1 MLHRREPKQINFRH
15 PDIQLIVK
23 EDDVTMIII
32 VFTLAIML
40 LIVSISKWGV
50 HPFLAIMGIAL
61 ALAIAIGI
69 PLETIPTT
77 IGKGFSSIFAS
88 IGIVIILG
96 TIIGLI
102 LEKTGAAIRLADA
115 IVHIIGEK
123 HPQLAIML
131 IGWLISVPVFCDS
144 GFVIVNPI
152 RKWLAR
158 KTNFPSVTLTVALAA
173 GLYVAHVFV
182 PPTPGPIATAGLVGL
197 ESNLLLVIGLGVAI
211 SIPPLV
217 AAYFFATFIG
227 KKVKSTDELDV
238 ESISQAYN
246 EHNLPGTAAS
256 VTPILLPIILMAGGS
271 IASFAKMEGFAGEL
285 LIFLGK
291 PIIALAAGLISAL
304 PLLWKSKMGKELYN
318 ITQESLKTSGPI
330 IFITAAGSVL
340 GQVIIEAGFVQ
351 YIQQNA
357 SSLANIGLFFPFV
370 IAAIIKTSQGS
381 STVAMTTTAGIMG
394 LYFSDASLMAALGM
408 TTPIDAALTVMAIGA
423 GAMTVSHANDSYF
436 WVVTNFGGLTPQNGY
451 RTQTALTLI
460 LGITSIITL
469 YTISL
474 FV

>member
-1 MLHRREPKQINFRH
+1 
-15 PDIQLIVK
+15 
-23 EDDVTMIII
+23 MIII
-32 VFTLAIML
+32 VFTLAIVL

-61 ALAIAIGI
+61 ALAVAIGI

-115 IVHIIGEK
+115 IVRIIGEK

-227 KKVKSTDELDV
+227 KKIKSADELDV

-318 ITQESLKTSGPI
+318 ITQESLKTAGPI

-340 GQVIIEAGFVQ
+340 GQVIVEAGFVQ

-357 SSLANIGLFFPFV
+357 ASLSSIGLFFPFV
-370 IAAIIKTSQGS
+370 VAAIIKTSQGS

-408 TTPIDAALTVMAIGA
+408 TTPIDAALVVMAIGA

-451 RTQTALTLI
+451 RTQTLLTLI
-460 LGITSIITL
+460 LGVTSIITL
-469 YTISL
+469 FAISL
-474 FV
+474 FI

>member
-32 VFTLAIML
+32 VFTLAIVL

-69 PLETIPTT
+69 PLDTIPTT

-115 IVHIIGEK
+115 IVRIIGEK

-271 IASFAKMEGFAGEL
+271 IASFAKMEGFTGEL

-291 PIIALAAGLISAL
+291 PVIALAAGLISAL

-318 ITQESLKTSGPI
+318 ITQESLKTAGPI

-340 GQVIIEAGFVQ
+340 GQVIVEAGFVQ

-357 SSLANIGLFFPFV
+357 ASLSSIGLFFPFV
-370 IAAIIKTSQGS
+370 VAAIIKTSQGS

-408 TTPIDAALTVMAIGA
+408 TTPIDAALVVMAIGA

-451 RTQTALTLI
+451 RTQTLLTLI
-460 LGITSIITL
+460 LGVTSIITL
-469 YTISL
+469 FAISL

>member
-1 MLHRREPKQINFRH
+1 MLTGTA
-15 PDIQLIVK
+15 LIV
-23 EDDVTMIII
+23 
-32 VFTLAIML
+32 VFVLAIVL
-40 LIVSISKWGV
+40 LILLVSKWNV

-61 ALAIAIGI
+61 VLAIGIGI

-77 IGKGFSSIFAS
+77 IGKGFSSIFTS

-115 IVHIIGEK
+115 IIRVIGEK
-123 HPQLAIML
+123 HPQLAVML
-131 IGWLISVPVFCDS
+131 IGWIISVPVFCDS

-158 KTNFPSVTLTVALAA
+158 KTKFSSVTLTVALSA
-173 GLYVAHVFV
+173 GLYVAHVFI

-197 ESNLLLVIGLGVAI
+197 ENNLLLVIGMGVAV
-211 SIPPLV
+211 SIVPLI
-217 AAYFFATFIG
+217 AAYFFATYIG
-227 KKVKSTDELDV
+227 RKVKSTDELDV

-246 EHNLPGTAAS
+246 QHDLPSTFAS
-256 VTPILLPIILMAGGS
+256 VLPILLPIILMAGGS
-271 IASFAKMEGFAGEL
+271 VASLVKMEGYVGTL
-285 LIFLGK
+285 LVFLGK
-291 PIIALAAGLISAL
+291 PIIALAMGLVCAL
-304 PLLWKSKMGKELYN
+304 PLLWRQKMGKDLYN
-318 ITQESLKTSGPI
+318 ITQDSLKTAGPI

-340 GQVIIEAGFVQ
+340 GQIIVEAGFVG
-351 YIQQNA
+351 YIKENA
-357 SSLANIGLFFPFV
+357 SSLSSIGLFFPFV
-370 IAAIIKTSQGS
+370 IAAILKSSQGS

-394 LYFSDASLMAALGM
+394 LYFSDASLMTALGM
-408 TTPIDAALTVMAIGA
+408 TTPLDAAMVVMAIGA

-451 RTQTALTLI
+451 KTQTALTFI
-460 LGITSIITL
+460 LGVTSIITL
-469 YTISL
+469 FVISL

>member
-1 MLHRREPKQINFRH
+1 MLTGTT
-15 PDIQLIVK
+15 L
-23 EDDVTMIII
+23 II
-32 VFTLAIML
+32 VFALAIVL

-61 ALAIAIGI
+61 ILAVGIGI
-69 PLETIPTT
+69 PLETIPNT
-77 IGKGFSSIFAS
+77 IGKGFSSIFTS

-115 IVHIIGEK
+115 IIRIIGEK

-131 IGWLISVPVFCDS
+131 IGWIISVPVFCDS

-158 KTNFPSVTLTVALAA
+158 KTNFSSVTLTVALSA
-173 GLYVAHVFV
+173 GLYISHVFI

-197 ESNLLLVIGLGVAI
+197 ESNLLLVIGLGVAT
-211 SIPPLV
+211 SIIPLT
-217 AAYFFATFIG
+217 AAYFFATAIG
-227 KKVKSTDELDV
+227 KRVKSSDELDV

-246 EHNLPGTAAS
+246 QHNLPGTAAS
-256 VTPILLPIILMAGGS
+256 VTPILLPIILMACGS
-271 IASFAKMEGFAGEL
+271 IASFAKMEGFTAQL

-291 PIIALAAGLISAL
+291 PIIALTAGLISAL
-304 PLLWKSKMGKELYN
+304 PLLWRSKMGKELYN
-318 ITQESLKTSGPI
+318 ITQDSLKTSGPI

-469 YTISL
+469 YAISL

>member
-1 MLHRREPKQINFRH
+1 
-15 PDIQLIVK
+15 
-23 EDDVTMIII
+23 MIII
-32 VFTLAIML
+32 VFTLAIVL

-69 PLETIPTT
+69 PLDTIPTT

-115 IVHIIGEK
+115 IVRIIGEK

-291 PIIALAAGLISAL
+291 PVIALAAGLISAL

-340 GQVIIEAGFVQ
+340 GQVIVEAGFVQ

-357 SSLANIGLFFPFV
+357 ASLSSIGLFFPFV
-370 IAAIIKTSQGS
+370 VAAIIKTSQGS

-408 TTPIDAALTVMAIGA
+408 TTPIDAALVVMAIGA

-451 RTQTALTLI
+451 RTQTLVTLI
-460 LGITSIITL
+460 MGITSIITL
-469 YTISL
+469 FAISL

>member
-1 MLHRREPKQINFRH
+1 
-15 PDIQLIVK
+15 
-23 EDDVTMIII
+23 MIII
-32 VFTLAIML
+32 VFTLAIVL

-61 ALAIAIGI
+61 ALAVAIGI

-115 IVHIIGEK
+115 IVRIIGEK

-227 KKVKSTDELDV
+227 KKIKSTDELDV

-291 PIIALAAGLISAL
+291 PVIALAAGLISAL

-340 GQVIIEAGFVQ
+340 GQVIVEAGFVQ

-357 SSLANIGLFFPFV
+357 TALSSIGIFFPFV
-370 IAAIIKTSQGS
+370 VAAIIKTSQGS

-408 TTPIDAALTVMAIGA
+408 TTPIDAALVVMAIGA

-451 RTQTALTLI
+451 RTQTLVTLI
-460 LGITSIITL
+460 MGITSIITL
-469 YTISL
+469 FAISL
-474 FV
+474 FI

>member
-1 MLHRREPKQINFRH
+1 MLTGTA
-15 PDIQLIVK
+15 L
-23 EDDVTMIII
+23 II
-32 VFTLAIML
+32 VFIAAIVL

-61 ALAIAIGI
+61 ALAVAIGI
-69 PLETIPTT
+69 PLDTIPTT

-96 TIIGLI
+96 TIIGII

-115 IVHIIGEK
+115 IIRVIGEK

-131 IGWLISVPVFCDS
+131 IGWIISVPVFCDS

-152 RKWLAR
+152 RKWLSR
-158 KTNFPSVTLTVALAA
+158 KTNCPSVTLTVALAA
-173 GLYVAHVFV
+173 GLYVSHVFI
-182 PPTPGPIATAGLVGL
+182 PPTPGPIATAGLIGL
-197 ESNLLLVIGLGVAI
+197 ENNLLLVIAAGLGI
-211 SIPPLV
+211 SIVPLI
-217 AAYFFATFIG
+217 AAYFYATFIG
-227 KKVKSTDELDV
+227 KKVKSAEDLDV

-246 EHNLPGTAAS
+246 EHNLPSTWAS
-256 VTPILLPIILMAGGS
+256 ITPILLPIVLMAGGS

-285 LIFLGK
+285 LVFLGK
-291 PIIALAAGLISAL
+291 PVIALAAGLVSAL
-304 PLLWKSKMGKELYN
+304 PLLWKRKMGDKLYE
-318 ITQESLKTSGPI
+318 ITQEALKTSGPI

-340 GQVIIEAGFVQ
+340 GQVIVEAGFVQ

-357 SSLANIGLFFPFV
+357 SALSNIGIFFPFV
-370 IAAIIKTSQGS
+370 VAAIIKTSQGS
-381 STVAMTTTAGIMG
+381 STVAMTTTAGMMG

-408 TTPIDAALTVMAIGA
+408 TTPIDAVLVVMAIGA

-451 RTQTALTLI
+451 KTQTAVTFI
-460 LGITSIITL
+460 MGTVSIITL
-469 YTISL
+469 FIVSM

>member
-1 MLHRREPKQINFRH
+1 MLTGTT
-15 PDIQLIVK
+15 L
-23 EDDVTMIII
+23 II
-32 VFTLAIML
+32 VFALAIVL

-50 HPFLAIMGIAL
+50 HPFLAIMGISL
-61 ALAIAIGI
+61 ILAIGIGI
-69 PLETIPTT
+69 PLDTIPNT
-77 IGKGFSSIFAS
+77 IGKGFSSIFTS

-115 IVHIIGEK
+115 IIRVIGEK

-158 KTNFPSVTLTVALAA
+158 KTNFSSVTLTVALSA
-173 GLYVAHVFV
+173 GLYISHVFI

-197 ESNLLLVIGLGVAI
+197 ESNLLLVIGLGVAT
-211 SIPPLV
+211 SIIPLT

-227 KKVKSTDELDV
+227 KKVKSSDELDV

-246 EHNLPGTAAS
+246 QHNLPGTAAS

-271 IASFAKMEGFAGEL
+271 IASFAKMEGFTAQL

-291 PIIALAAGLISAL
+291 PIIALTAGLISAL
-304 PLLWKSKMGKELYN
+304 PLLWRSKMGKELYN
-318 ITQESLKTSGPI
+318 ITQDSLKTAGPI

-340 GQVIIEAGFVQ
+340 GQVIVEAGFVQ

-370 IAAIIKTSQGS
+370 VAAIIKTSQGS

-394 LYFSDASLMAALGM
+394 LYFSDASLMSALGM

-469 YTISL
+469 YAISL

>member
-1 MLHRREPKQINFRH
+1 
-15 PDIQLIVK
+15 
-23 EDDVTMIII
+23 MIII
-32 VFTLAIML
+32 VFTLAIVL

-61 ALAIAIGI
+61 ALAVAIGI

-115 IVHIIGEK
+115 IVRIIGEK

-271 IASFAKMEGFAGEL
+271 IASFAKMEGFTGEL

-291 PIIALAAGLISAL
+291 PVIALAAGLISAL

-318 ITQESLKTSGPI
+318 ITQESLKTAGPI

-340 GQVIIEAGFVQ
+340 GQVIVEAGFVQ

-357 SSLANIGLFFPFV
+357 ASLSSIGLFFPFV
-370 IAAIIKTSQGS
+370 VAAIIKTSQGS

-408 TTPIDAALTVMAIGA
+408 TTPIDAALVVMAIGA

-451 RTQTALTLI
+451 RTQTLLTLI
-460 LGITSIITL
+460 LGVTSIITL
-469 YTISL
+469 FAISL

>member
-1 MLHRREPKQINFRH
+1 MLTGTT
-15 PDIQLIVK
+15 L
-23 EDDVTMIII
+23 II
-32 VFTLAIML
+32 VFALAIVL

-61 ALAIAIGI
+61 ILAVGIGI
-69 PLETIPTT
+69 PLETIPNT
-77 IGKGFSSIFAS
+77 IGKGFSSIFTS

-115 IVHIIGEK
+115 IIRVIGER

-131 IGWLISVPVFCDS
+131 IGWIISVPVFCDS

-158 KTNFPSVTLTVALAA
+158 KTNFSSVTLTVALSA
-173 GLYVAHVFV
+173 GLYISHVFI

-197 ESNLLLVIGLGVAI
+197 ESNLLLVIGLGVAT
-211 SIPPLV
+211 SIIPLI
-217 AAYFFATFIG
+217 AAYFFATAIG
-227 KKVKSTDELDV
+227 KRVKSSDELDV

-246 EHNLPGTAAS
+246 QHNLPGTAAS

-271 IASFAKMEGFAGEL
+271 IASFAKMEGFTAQL

-291 PIIALAAGLISAL
+291 PIIALTAGLISAL
-304 PLLWKSKMGKELYN
+304 PLLWRSKMGKELYN
-318 ITQESLKTSGPI
+318 ITQDSLKTSGPI

-340 GQVIIEAGFVQ
+340 GQVIVEAGFVQ

-408 TTPIDAALTVMAIGA
+408 TTPIDAALAVMAIGA

-469 YTISL
+469 YAISL

>member
-1 MLHRREPKQINFRH
+1 MPYRRYPKQINFRH

-32 VFTLAIML
+32 VFTLAIVL

-61 ALAIAIGI
+61 ALAVAIGI

-115 IVHIIGEK
+115 IVRIIGEK

-271 IASFAKMEGFAGEL
+271 IASFAKMEGFTGEL

-291 PIIALAAGLISAL
+291 PVIALAAGLISAL

-340 GQVIIEAGFVQ
+340 GQVIVEAGFVQ

-357 SSLANIGLFFPFV
+357 ASLSSIGLFFPFV
-370 IAAIIKTSQGS
+370 VAAIIKTSQGS

-408 TTPIDAALTVMAIGA
+408 TTPIDAALVVMAIGA

-451 RTQTALTLI
+451 RTQTLLTLI
-460 LGITSIITL
+460 LGVTSIITL
-469 YTISL
+469 FTISL

>member
-1 MLHRREPKQINFRH
+1 MLTGTA
-15 PDIQLIVK
+15 LIV
-23 EDDVTMIII
+23 
-32 VFTLAIML
+32 VFVLAIVL
-40 LIVSISKWGV
+40 LILLVSKWNV

-61 ALAIAIGI
+61 VLAVGIGI

-77 IGKGFSSIFAS
+77 IGKGFSSIFTS

-115 IVHIIGEK
+115 IIRVIGEK
-123 HPQLAIML
+123 HPQLAVML
-131 IGWLISVPVFCDS
+131 IGWIISVPVFCDS

-158 KTNFPSVTLTVALAA
+158 KTKFSSVTLTVALSA
-173 GLYVAHVFV
+173 GLYVAHVFI

-197 ESNLLLVIGLGVAI
+197 ENNLLLVIGMGVAV
-211 SIPPLV
+211 SIVPLI
-217 AAYFFATFIG
+217 AAYFFATYIG
-227 KKVKSTDELDV
+227 RKVKSTDELDV

-246 EHNLPGTAAS
+246 KHNLPSTFAS
-256 VTPILLPIILMAGGS
+256 VLPILLPIILMAGGS
-271 IASFAKMEGFAGEL
+271 VASLVKMEGYVGTL
-285 LIFLGK
+285 LVFLGK
-291 PIIALAAGLISAL
+291 PIIALAMGLVCAL
-304 PLLWKSKMGKELYN
+304 PLLWRQKMGKDLYN
-318 ITQESLKTSGPI
+318 ITQDSLKTAGPI

-340 GQVIIEAGFVQ
+340 GQIIVEAGFVG
-351 YIQQNA
+351 YIKENA
-357 SSLANIGLFFPFV
+357 SSLSSIGLFFPFV
-370 IAAIIKTSQGS
+370 IAAILKSSQGS

-394 LYFSDASLMAALGM
+394 LYFSDASLMTALGM
-408 TTPIDAALTVMAIGA
+408 TTPLDAAMVVMAIGA

-451 RTQTALTLI
+451 KTQTVLTFI
-460 LGITSIITL
+460 LGVTSIITL
-469 YTISL
+469 FVISL

>member
-1 MLHRREPKQINFRH
+1 MPYRRHPKQINFRH

-32 VFTLAIML
+32 VFTLAIVL

-69 PLETIPTT
+69 PLETIPNT

-115 IVHIIGEK
+115 IVRIIGEK

-227 KKVKSTDELDV
+227 KKIKSADELDV

-340 GQVIIEAGFVQ
+340 GQVIVEAGFVQ

-357 SSLANIGLFFPFV
+357 ASLSSIGLFFPFV
-370 IAAIIKTSQGS
+370 VAAIIKTSQGS

-408 TTPIDAALTVMAIGA
+408 TTPIDAALVVMAIGA

-451 RTQTALTLI
+451 RTQTLLTLI
-460 LGITSIITL
+460 LGVTSIITL
-469 YTISL
+469 FAISL

>member
-1 MLHRREPKQINFRH
+1 MLTGTA
-15 PDIQLIVK
+15 L
-23 EDDVTMIII
+23 II
-32 VFTLAIML
+32 VFIAAIVL

-61 ALAIAIGI
+61 ALAVAIGI
-69 PLETIPTT
+69 PLDTIPTT

-96 TIIGLI
+96 TIIGII

-115 IVHIIGEK
+115 IIRVIGEK

-152 RKWLAR
+152 RKWLSR
-158 KTNFPSVTLTVALAA
+158 KTSCPSVTLTVALAA
-173 GLYVAHVFV
+173 GLYVSHVFI
-182 PPTPGPIATAGLVGL
+182 PPTPGPIATAGLIGL
-197 ESNLLLVIGLGVAI
+197 ENNLLLVIAAGLGI
-211 SIPPLV
+211 SIFPLV
-217 AAYFFATFIG
+217 AAYFYATFIG
-227 KKVKSTDELDV
+227 KKVKSAEDLDV
-238 ESISQAYN
+238 DSISEAYN
-246 EHNLPGTAAS
+246 EHNLPSTWAS
-256 VTPILLPIILMAGGS
+256 ITPILLPIVLMAGGS

-285 LIFLGK
+285 LTFLGK
-291 PIIALAAGLISAL
+291 PIIALAAGLVSAL
-304 PLLWKSKMGKELYN
+304 PLLWKRKMGGKLYEM
-318 ITQESLKTSGPI
+318 TQEALKTSGPI

-340 GQVIIEAGFVQ
+340 GQVIVEAGFVQ

-357 SSLANIGLFFPFV
+357 SALANIGIFFPFV
-370 IAAIIKTSQGS
+370 VAAIIKTSQGS
-381 STVAMTTTAGIMG
+381 STVAMTTTAGMMG

-408 TTPIDAALTVMAIGA
+408 TTPIDAVLVVMAIGA

-451 RTQTALTLI
+451 KTQTAATFI
-460 LGITSIITL
+460 MGTVSIITL
-469 YTISL
+469 FIISL
-474 FV
+474 CI

>member
-1 MLHRREPKQINFRH
+1 MLTGTT
-15 PDIQLIVK
+15 L
-23 EDDVTMIII
+23 II
-32 VFTLAIML
+32 VFALAIVL

-61 ALAIAIGI
+61 ILAVGIGI
-69 PLETIPTT
+69 PLETIPNT
-77 IGKGFSSIFAS
+77 IGKGFSSIFTS

-115 IVHIIGEK
+115 IIRIIGEK

-131 IGWLISVPVFCDS
+131 IGWIISVPVFCDS

-158 KTNFPSVTLTVALAA
+158 KTNFSSVTLTVALSA
-173 GLYVAHVFV
+173 GLYISHVFI

-197 ESNLLLVIGLGVAI
+197 ESNLLLVIGLGVAT
-211 SIPPLV
+211 SIIPLT
-217 AAYFFATFIG
+217 AAYFFATAIG
-227 KKVKSTDELDV
+227 KRVKSSDELDV

-246 EHNLPGTAAS
+246 QHNLPGTAAS

-271 IASFAKMEGFAGEL
+271 IASFAKMEGFTAQL

-291 PIIALAAGLISAL
+291 PIIALTAGLISAL
-304 PLLWKSKMGKELYN
+304 PLLCRSKMGKELYN
-318 ITQESLKTSGPI
+318 ITQDSLKTSGPI

-370 IAAIIKTSQGS
+370 IAALIKTSQGS

-469 YTISL
+469 YAISL

>member
-1 MLHRREPKQINFRH
+1 MLTGTT
-15 PDIQLIVK
+15 L
-23 EDDVTMIII
+23 II
-32 VFTLAIML
+32 VFTLAIVL

-61 ALAIAIGI
+61 ALAVAIGI
-69 PLETIPTT
+69 PLDTIPTT

-115 IVHIIGEK
+115 IVRIIGEK

-318 ITQESLKTSGPI
+318 ITQESLKTAGPI

-340 GQVIIEAGFVQ
+340 GQVIVEAGFVQ

-357 SSLANIGLFFPFV
+357 ASLSSIGLFFPFV
-370 IAAIIKTSQGS
+370 VAAIIKTSQGS

-408 TTPIDAALTVMAIGA
+408 TTPIDAALVVMAIGA

-451 RTQTALTLI
+451 RTQTLVTLI
-460 LGITSIITL
+460 MGITSIITL
-469 YTISL
+469 FAISL
-474 FV
+474 FI

>member
-1 MLHRREPKQINFRH
+1 
-15 PDIQLIVK
+15 
-23 EDDVTMIII
+23 MIII
-32 VFTLAIML
+32 VFTLAIVL

-61 ALAIAIGI
+61 ALAVAIGI
-69 PLETIPTT
+69 PLDTIPTT

-115 IVHIIGEK
+115 IVRIIGEK

-340 GQVIIEAGFVQ
+340 GQVIVEAGFVQ

-357 SSLANIGLFFPFV
+357 ASLSSIGLFFPFV
-370 IAAIIKTSQGS
+370 VAAIIKTSQGS

-408 TTPIDAALTVMAIGA
+408 TTPMEAALVVMAIGA

-451 RTQTALTLI
+451 RTQTLVTLI
-460 LGITSIITL
+460 MGITSIITL
-469 YTISL
+469 FAISL
-474 FV
+474 FI

>member
-1 MLHRREPKQINFRH
+1 MLTGTT
-15 PDIQLIVK
+15 L
-23 EDDVTMIII
+23 II
-32 VFTLAIML
+32 VFALAIVL

-61 ALAIAIGI
+61 ILAVGIGI
-69 PLETIPTT
+69 PLDTIPTT
-77 IGKGFSSIFAS
+77 IGKGFSSIFTS

-115 IVHIIGEK
+115 IIRIIGEK

-158 KTNFPSVTLTVALAA
+158 KTNFSSVTLTVALSA
-173 GLYVAHVFV
+173 GLYISHVFI

-197 ESNLLLVIGLGVAI
+197 ENNLLLVIGMGVAT
-211 SIPPLV
+211 SIIPLT

-227 KKVKSTDELDV
+227 KKIKSTDELDV

-246 EHNLPGTAAS
+246 QHNLPSTTAS

-271 IASFAKMEGFAGEL
+271 IASFAKMEGFTAQL

-291 PIIALAAGLISAL
+291 PIIALTAGLISAL

-318 ITQESLKTSGPI
+318 ITQDSLKTSGPI

-340 GQVIIEAGFVQ
+340 GQVIVEAGFVQ

-357 SSLANIGLFFPFV
+357 SAFANIGLFFPFLV
-370 IAAIIKTSQGS
+370 AATIKTSQGS

-394 LYFSDASLMAALGM
+394 LYFSEASLMAALGM
-408 TTPIDAALTVMAIGA
+408 TTPIDATLAVMAIGA

-451 RTQTALTLI
+451 KTQTALTFI

-469 YTISL
+469 YAISL

>member
-1 MLHRREPKQINFRH
+1 MLTGTT
-15 PDIQLIVK
+15 L
-23 EDDVTMIII
+23 II
-32 VFTLAIML
+32 VFALAIVL

-61 ALAIAIGI
+61 ILAIGIGI
-69 PLETIPTT
+69 PLDTIPNT
-77 IGKGFSSIFAS
+77 IGKGFSSIFTS

-115 IVHIIGEK
+115 IIRVIGEK

-131 IGWLISVPVFCDS
+131 IGWIISVPVFCDS

-158 KTNFPSVTLTVALAA
+158 KTNFSSVTLTVALSA
-173 GLYVAHVFV
+173 GLYVSHVFI
-182 PPTPGPIATAGLVGL
+182 PPTPGPIATAGLIGL
-197 ESNLLLVIGLGVAI
+197 ESNLLLVIGMGIAI
-211 SIPPLV
+211 SVLPLT

-227 KKVKSTDELDV
+227 KKVKSSDELDV

-246 EHNLPGTAAS
+246 EHNLPGTTAS

-271 IASFAKMEGFAGEL
+271 IASFAKMEGFSAQL

-291 PIIALAAGLISAL
+291 PIIALAAGLVSAL
-304 PLLWKSKMGKELYN
+304 PLLWRSKMGKELYN
-318 ITQESLKTSGPI
+318 ITQDSLKTAGPI

-340 GQVIIEAGFVQ
+340 GQVIVEAGFVQ

-370 IAAIIKTSQGS
+370 VAAIIKTSQGS

-469 YTISL
+469 YAISL

>member
-1 MLHRREPKQINFRH
+1 MLTGTA
-15 PDIQLIVK
+15 LIV
-23 EDDVTMIII
+23 
-32 VFTLAIML
+32 VFVLAIVL
-40 LIVSISKWGV
+40 LILLVSKWNV

-61 ALAIAIGI
+61 VLAVGIGI

-77 IGKGFSSIFAS
+77 IGKGFSSIFTS

-115 IVHIIGEK
+115 IIRVIGEK
-123 HPQLAIML
+123 HPQLAVML
-131 IGWLISVPVFCDS
+131 IGWIISVPVFCDS

-158 KTNFPSVTLTVALAA
+158 KTKFSSVTLTVALSA
-173 GLYVAHVFV
+173 GLYVAHVFI

-197 ESNLLLVIGLGVAI
+197 ENNLLLVIGMGVAV
-211 SIPPLV
+211 SIVPLI
-217 AAYFFATFIG
+217 AAYFFATYIG
-227 KKVKSTDELDV
+227 RKVKSTDELDV

-246 EHNLPGTAAS
+246 QHNLPSTFAS
-256 VTPILLPIILMAGGS
+256 VLPILLPIVLMAGGS
-271 IASFAKMEGFAGEL
+271 VASLVKMEGYVGTL
-285 LIFLGK
+285 LVFLGK
-291 PIIALAAGLISAL
+291 PIIALAMGLVCAL
-304 PLLWKSKMGKELYN
+304 PLLWRQKMGKDLYN
-318 ITQESLKTSGPI
+318 ITQDSLKTAGPI

-340 GQVIIEAGFVQ
+340 GQIIVEAGFVG
-351 YIQQNA
+351 YIKENA
-357 SSLANIGLFFPFV
+357 SSLSSIGLFFPFV
-370 IAAIIKTSQGS
+370 IAAILKSSQGS

-394 LYFSDASLMAALGM
+394 LYFSDASLMTALGM
-408 TTPIDAALTVMAIGA
+408 TTPLNAAMVVMAIGA

-451 RTQTALTLI
+451 KTQTALTFI
-460 LGITSIITL
+460 LGVTSIITL
-469 YTISL
+469 FVISL